1 MAVKRDYY
9 EVLGVSNGASDEEI
23 KKAFRRLA
31 LEYHPDRNREPNAE
45 ERFKEVNEAYQVLS
59 SREKRSAY
67 DRFGHAGVA
76 SNGGAG
82 RGFEGFDTFSGFGD
96 IFDAFF
102 GGFGAAARA
111 KARPKRGRDLEI
123 GLTLTFEEAAMGT
136 QKRIRVSRIE
146 TCDRCQGSRSEPGT
160 SMEMCGA
167 CRGAGQVKRSQ
178 QSLFGQFVQVVA
190 CPSCRGEGQV
200 VSQPCQKCRARG
212 VERNMR
218 ELDVVIPA
226 GVEDGSQLRLPSEGD
241 AGSHGGQPGD
251 VLLLLNVKWHRL
263 FQRDGSNLLLSL
275 SINFSQAALGD
286 SVEIPTL
293 EGTTP
298 LVIPAGIQTG
308 TVLRVKGQ
316 GVAKVHDRGRGDLF
330 VTVHVNTPRSLDPEA
345 KKLLEQL
352 AGKLSGGQVME
363 EDKGW
368 FHRIRDTFGGG
379 SGPR

>member
-1 MAVKRDYY
+1 M
-9 EVLGVSNGASDEEI
+9 LGVSNGASDEEI

-102 GGFGAAARA
+102 GGIGAAERT
-111 KARPKRGRDLEI
+111 KARPTRGRDLEI

-146 TCDRCQGSRSEPGT
+146 ACDRCQGNRSEPGT
-160 SMEMCGA
+160 SMETCGA
-167 CRGAGQVKRSQ
+167 CRGAGHVKRSQ

-190 CPSCRGEGQV
+190 CPSCRGAGQV

-212 VERNMR
+212 VERNTQ

-226 GVEDGSQLRLPSEGD
+226 GVEDGSQLRLPAEGD
-241 AGSHGGQPGD
+241 TGSHGGQPGD

-298 LVIPAGIQTG
+298 LTIPAGIQTG
-308 TVLRVKGQ
+308 TVLRIKGQ

-330 VTVHVNTPRSLDPEA
+330 VTVHVSTPRSLDPEA

-352 AGKLSGGQVME
+352 AGKLSDGQVK

>member
-23 KKAFRRLA
+23 KRAFRKLA
-31 LEYHPDRNREPNAE
+31 LEYHPDRNKEPNAE

-76 SNGGAG
+76 ANGGTG

-102 GGFGAAARA
+102 GGFGATTRT
-111 KARPKRGRDLEI
+111 KARPTRGRDLEI
-123 GLTLTFEEAAMGT
+123 GLTLAFEEAAMGT

-146 TCDRCQGSRSEPGT
+146 ACDRCEGSRSEPGT
-160 SMEMCGA
+160 SLETCGA
-167 CRGAGQVKRSQ
+167 CRGAGQVKRTQ
-178 QSLFGQFVQVVA
+178 QSLFGQFVQVAA
-190 CPSCRGEGQV
+190 CPSCRGAGQV
-200 VSQPCQKCRARG
+200 VSQPCQECRGRG
-212 VERNMR
+212 VERNTR
-218 ELDVVIPA
+218 ELDVAIPA
-226 GVEDGSQLRLPSEGD
+226 GVEDGSQLRLPAEGD
-241 AGSHGGQPGD
+241 AGSRGSQPGD
-251 VLLLLNVKWHRL
+251 VLLLLNVKLHRV
-263 FQRDGSNLLLSL
+263 FQRDGANLILDL

-298 LVIPAGIQTG
+298 LAIPAGIQTG

-330 VTVHVNTPRSLDPEA
+330 VTVHVSTPRSLDPEA

-352 AGKLSGGQVME
+352 AGKLSGDQVIE

-368 FHRIRDTFGGG
+368 FHRIKDTFGGDSG
-379 SGPR
+379 SR